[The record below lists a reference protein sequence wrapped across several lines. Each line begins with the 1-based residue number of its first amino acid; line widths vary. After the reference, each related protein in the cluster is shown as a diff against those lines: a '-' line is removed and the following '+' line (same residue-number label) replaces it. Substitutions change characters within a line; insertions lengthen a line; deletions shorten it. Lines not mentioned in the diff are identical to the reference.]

1 MRESG
6 MREGVARKEEF
17 MANGT
22 GSARYLTPKPIGS
35 TDFPM
40 GYYEYLPPSYR
51 AGGAPSPLLIAL
63 GGYRDNGDGT
73 PGGLAVLLRAGIP
86 RSIDIGGWPMDRPFV
101 VLALQHVEGIPPID
115 TSPCDGVPWDWS
127 CLMEL
132 QHALEH
138 PSPSFCTTPDEVH
151 DFIAY
156 AVGHYNV
163 DPMRIYVTGLSC
175 GAFSTWEYV
184 AKYGGAQVAAAIPIG
199 GEGRPAWASAG
210 CDLGSVAIW
219 AFHGS
224 LDDVVNPQGSIEPMT
239 RLAVCPGVS
248 PERAKLT
255 VYDGLYHD
263 GWDEAYS
270 GSRGDDIY
278 SWMLGFSRP

>member
-1 MRESG
+1 
-6 MREGVARKEEF
+6 

-22 GSARYLTPKPIGS
+22 NSARHLTPKPIDS
-35 TDFPM
+35 TVFPM
-40 GYYEYLPPSYR
+40 GYYEYLPPSYS
-51 AGGAPSPLLIAL
+51 ADGAPSPLLIAL
-63 GGYRDNGDGT
+63 GGYRENGDGT

-86 RSIDIGGWPMDRPFV
+86 RSIDLGGWPVERPFV
-101 VLALQHVEGIPPID
+101 VLCLQHVGGTPPID
-115 TSPCDGVPWDWS
+115 SSPCDGVPWSGS
-127 CLMEL
+127 CVMEL
-132 QHALEH
+132 QHALNH
-138 PSPSFCTTPDEVH
+138 PSSSSCTTPDEVH

-163 DPMRIYVTGLSC
+163 DPRRVYVTGLSC

-184 AKYGGAQVAAAIPIG
+184 AKYGGTQVAAAIPIG
-199 GEGRPAWASAG
+199 GEGRPAWATAG
-210 CDLGSVAIW
+210 CGLGSVAIW

-224 LDDVVNPQGSIEPMT
+224 LDDVVNPRGSIEPIT
-239 RLAVCPGVS
+239 ELADCPGVS

-270 GSRGDDIY
+270 GSRGDDVY